1 MRILAAEAWRVDMPL
16 AEPYAIAYESV
27 DRAANIF
34 VRLDA
39 GTQVGWGCAA
49 PDEPVTGET
58 PGGTLAVLAGDAAA
72 VLRGADPLRPS
83 ALLHRLGPVLGGRP
97 AARAAV
103 DMALWDLMGRQAG
116 LPLWRLFGGYRLR
129 IRTSVTIGILDEA
142 RTVERALEYTGQG
155 FRCLK
160 LKGGLDPAQDAA
172 RVLKV
177 REAVGPGVELRFD
190 ANQGYTVEQSL
201 SFVAL
206 ARRARLSLI
215 EQPTPRAELEQL
227 GRVTAG
233 VPLRVM
239 ADESLMSLRDA
250 FRLTRRDLADMV
262 NIKLMKV
269 GGLSEA
275 LKIAAV
281 AQAAGWEVMVGCMD
295 EAALAIAAGLHFA
308 LARRGVRY
316 ADLDGHLDL
325 RDDPSAGAVRLS
337 DGWLYPTERPG
348 LGFTPRG
355 F

>member
-1 MRILAAEAWRVDMPL
+1 MKILAAEAWRVDMPL
-16 AEPYAIAYESV
+16 AEPYAIAYETV

-58 PGGTLAVLAGDAAA
+58 PADTLAVLAGDVAAA
-72 VLRGADPLRPS
+72 LRGADPLRPS
-83 ALLHRLGPVLGGRP
+83 RLLHRLTPLLAGRP

-103 DMALWDLMGRQAG
+103 DMALWDLMGRRAG
-116 LPLWRLFGGYRLR
+116 LPLWRLFGGYRQR

-142 RTVERALEYTGQG
+142 HTIERAVAHVGRG

-160 LKGGLDPAQDAA
+160 LKGGLDPEGDAE
-172 RVLKV
+172 RVMRV

-201 SFVAL
+201 AFVAL
-206 ARRARLSLI
+206 VRRARLSLI
-215 EQPTPRAELEQL
+215 EQPTPRSELEEL

-233 VPLRVM
+233 VPVRIM

-250 FRLTRRDLADMV
+250 FRLTRGDLADMV

-281 AQAAGWEVMVGCMD
+281 AQAAGWEIMVGCMD
-295 EAALAIAAGLHFA
+295 ESALAIAAGLHFA
-308 LARRGVRY
+308 LARRNVRY

-325 RDDPSAGAVRLS
+325 RDDPSDGAVRLR
-337 DGWLYPTERPG
+337 DGWLHPAEGPG

-355 F
+355 L

>member
-1 MRILAAEAWRVDMPL
+1 LKIIAAEAWRVDMPL
-16 AEPYAIAYESV
+16 VEPYAIAYETV

-72 VLRGADPLRPS
+72 VLRGSDPLRPS
-83 ALLHRLGPVLGGRP
+83 ALLHKLTPVLAGRP
-97 AARAAV
+97 AARAAI

-116 LPLWRLFGGYRLR
+116 LPLWRLFGGYRVR

-142 RTVERALEYTGQG
+142 RTVARARDHVAGG

-160 LKGGLDPAQDAA
+160 IKGGLDPDDDAA
-172 RVLKV
+172 RVMKV

-201 SFVAL
+201 AFVAMV
-206 ARRARLSLI
+206 RRARLSLI
-215 EQPTPRAELEQL
+215 EQPTHRAELEQL
-227 GRVTAG
+227 GHVTAG
-233 VPLRVM
+233 AHIRIM

-250 FRLTRRDLADMV
+250 FRLTKRDLADML

-281 AQAAGWEVMVGCMD
+281 AQAAGWEIMVGCMD

-308 LARRGVRY
+308 LARRNVRY
-316 ADLDGHLDL
+316 ADLDGHFDL
-325 RDDPSAGAVRLS
+325 RDDPSDGAVRLR
-337 DGWLYPTERPG
+337 DGWLYPTDSPG

>member
-1 MRILAAEAWRVDMPL
+1 LKIIAAEAWRVDMPL
-16 AEPYAIAYESV
+16 VEPYAIAYETV

-72 VLRGADPLRPS
+72 VLRGSDPLRPS
-83 ALLHRLGPVLGGRP
+83 ALLHKLTPVLARRP
-97 AARAAV
+97 AACAAI

-116 LPLWRLFGGYRLR
+116 LPLWRLFGGYRVR

-142 RTVERALEYTGQG
+142 RTVARARDHVAGG

-160 LKGGLDPAQDAA
+160 IKGGLDPDDDAA
-172 RVLKV
+172 RVMKV

-201 SFVAL
+201 AFVAMV
-206 ARRARLSLI
+206 RRARLSLI
-215 EQPTPRAELEQL
+215 EQPTHRAELEQL
-227 GRVTAG
+227 GHVTAG
-233 VPLRVM
+233 AHIRIM

-250 FRLTRRDLADMV
+250 FRLTKRDLADML

-281 AQAAGWEVMVGCMD
+281 AQAAGWEIMVGCMD

-308 LARRGVRY
+308 LARRNVRY
-316 ADLDGHLDL
+316 ADLDGHFDL
-325 RDDPSAGAVRLS
+325 RDDPSDGAVRLR
-337 DGWLYPTERPG
+337 DGWLYPTDSPG

>member
-16 AEPYAIAYESV
+16 SEPYAIAYESV
-27 DRAANIF
+27 DSAANVF

-58 PGGTLAVLAGDAAA
+58 PGGTLAVLAGDVAMAI
-72 VLRGADPLRPS
+72 RGADPLRPS
-83 ALLHRLGPVLGGRP
+83 ALLHRLGPILAHRP
-97 AARAAV
+97 AARAAI

-116 LPLWRLFGGYRLR
+116 LPLWRLFGGYRTR

-142 RTVERALEYTGQG
+142 ATVRRAVDHCAQG

-160 LKGGLDPAQDAA
+160 LKGGLDPEGDAA

-177 REAVGPGVELRFD
+177 REAVGTGVELRFD

-201 SFVAL
+201 AFVAL

-215 EQPTPRAELEQL
+215 EQPTPRAALDEL

-233 VPLRVM
+233 VPVRIM

-250 FRLTRRDLADMV
+250 FRLTRGDLADMINV
-262 NIKLMKV
+262 KLMKV

-281 AQAAGWEVMVGCMD
+281 AQAAGWEIMVGCMD

-316 ADLDGHLDL
+316 ADLDGHFDL
-325 RDDPSAGAVRLS
+325 RDDPSAGAVRLR
-337 DGWLYPTERPG
+337 DGWLHPADGPG